1 MGEEYYNN
9 YIVII
14 IYNICLACKLCR
26 DENLCFHLYSLKGNE
41 SYITDYNKG
50 KGGDNLK
57 AYNDESIKVL
67 SDIDHIRTRPTM
79 YISTERPSYQMW
91 TEIADNAVD
100 EAMNGY
106 ADRIIFTVDYDNNY
120 IAVTDNG
127 RGLPQ
132 GMNKDLN
139 KPTIFAIYQ
148 KLNAGGKYDQ
158 DSYAMSGGL
167 NGVGST
173 VVNALSK
180 DLKVETWR
188 GNDVVN
194 VEFQYGQEVDYNKG
208 KCNKMSTKSGTRV
221 MYHIDTD
228 HPLFTDSLKDYETDI
243 INKVSLLKTLMP
255 RVKIIYN
262 GEEVKARDFR
272 EFLHL
277 SNEPLLDESI
287 LITTKD
293 YSVAL
298 NWSKDTNKSTQVSY
312 CNSIFTPNGGDHV
325 KGVESAITSI
335 FGSDGVYG
343 LNMALSINYPK
354 VEYDSQAKT
363 KAVSKDMRAY
373 LSESAANELKSYLRK
388 NPEVK
393 EAISNLISYKRNEM
407 NKRNNK
413 SNVKRNRKDTFLS
426 SLGVTGFADC
436 NTKNRELAELYI
448 VEGNSAAGSAIQARD
463 VETQAIM
470 PIRGK
475 ILNVLT
481 ADISSILKNRE
492 IATIYS
498 NLDTGVFQDFDIRK
512 SRYDKVIIFTDA
524 DEDGKNIA
532 SLLIALFITL
542 SPELIEE
549 GHLYLALPPLYG
561 TYEKDKFTPIND
573 EETKNSYLKKGYH
586 ITRYKGLGEM
596 NPEQLRISCM
606 DPETRNLIRIDMS
619 NTCVDEVKKIM
630 GSDTKYRRTLLE
642 RTGVLY

>member
-1 MGEEYYNN
+1 MKE
-9 YIVII
+9 
-14 IYNICLACKLCR
+14 
-26 DENLCFHLYSLKGNE
+26 
-41 SYITDYNKG
+41 
-50 KGGDNLK
+50 
-57 AYNDESIKVL
+57 YNDASIRVL
-67 SDIDHIRTRPTM
+67 DDISHVRHRPTM
-79 YISTERPSYQMW
+79 YIDTSRPSYQMW

-106 ADRIIFTVDYDNNY
+106 ATQIIFDIDYNTNCITVQ
-120 IAVTDNG
+120 DNG

-132 GMNKDLN
+132 GMNKELN
-139 KPTIFAIYQ
+139 KPTLYAIYQ

-180 DLKVETWR
+180 ELHVLTWR
-188 GNDVVN
+188 DGSCVTADFEYGESVGYHDKYHDP
-194 VEFQYGQEVDYNKG
+194 QYKG
-208 KCNKMSTKSGTRV
+208 KTGTRV
-221 MYHIDTD
+221 SYIIDTD

-262 GEEVKARDFR
+262 GKEVQARDFR

-373 LSESAANELKSYLRK
+373 LSESVANELKSHLRK

-393 EAISNLISYKRNEM
+393 EAISNLIAYKRNEM

-498 NLDTGVFQDFDIRK
+498 NLDTGVFQDFDLRK

-561 TYEKDKFTPIND
+561 TYEKDKFIPIND
-573 EETKNSYLKKGYH
+573 EETKNRYLKKGYH

-619 NTCVDEVKKIM
+619 DTCVDEVKKIM